1 MSTWF
6 RKIVLWLCVA
16 AIPVQGWAA
25 AAMLNCGPSHH
36 RIAGAVQEAVHAVH
50 SHADGRVGSFSLDH
64 RLRQHQHE
72 ASKSAAASA
81 DRTASHADFD
91 TVSKFKCSACAAC
104 CSAAA
109 VPTPAL
115 SLDIAAPVQ
124 FAVPLRPSDRVL
136 FLTCGT
142 DRPPRSNL
150 A

>member
-6 RKIVLWLCVA
+6 RKLVLWLCVA
-16 AIPVQGWAA
+16 AIPVQGWAV

-36 RIAGAVQEAVHAVH
+36 RLASAVQEAVHAFH
-50 SHADGRVGSFSLDH
+50 SHAEDSVGSVSPDH
-64 RLRQHQHE
+64 RVSYHHHDE
-72 ASKSAAASA
+72 SKSGAAGA
-81 DRTASHADFD
+81 DGAASHADFD

-109 VPTPAL
+109 IPAAAF
-115 SLDIAAPVQ
+115 SLDVSAPVLFAAP
-124 FAVPLRPSDRVL
+124 LRLSDHVL